1 MNVCGIAQY
10 VKQAPSP
17 APAGGAVRA
26 GGGRAPGR
34 RALAGAPRRSAGRTA
49 GRGPSLGG
57 PRASPGPRSPR
68 SCPAPSRAPSPAS
81 SRAPP
86 APAPPPPPG
95 AAAAGRGRGGGAS
108 GGRGSGHPRGSR
120 WWSGDPGAA
129 RFLPERAG
137 ARAPGRLGVGAQPGG
152 ARESAGRA
160 LELTSTDMPV
170 LSEDSGLHETLA
182 LLTSQLRPDS
192 NHKEEMGFLRD
203 VFSEKSLS
211 YLMKIHE
218 KLRYY
223 ERQSPTPVLHSAM
236 ALAEDVMEELQA
248 ASVHSDERE
257 LLQLLST
264 PHLRAMLMVH
274 DTVAQKNFDP
284 VLPPL
289 PDNIDEDFDEE
300 SVKIVRLVKNKEPLG
315 ATIRRDEHSGA
326 VVVARIMRG
335 GAADRS
341 GLVHVGDELREVN
354 GIAVLHKRPDEISQ
368 ILAQSQG
375 SITLKIIPATQEEDR
390 LKDSKV
396 FMRALFHYN
405 PREDRAIPCQEA
417 GLPFQRR
424 QVLEVVSQDDP
435 TWWQAKRVG
444 DTNLRAGLI
453 PSKQFQE
460 RRLSYRRATGTLPS
474 PQNLRKPPY
483 DQPCDKEACDCEGYL
498 KGHYVAGL
506 RRSFRLG
513 RRERL
518 GSPQEGK
525 ASVVA
530 ESPELLTY
538 EEVTRYQHQ
547 PGERPRLVVLIGS
560 LGARLHELKQKVV
573 AENPQ
578 HFGVAVPHTTR
589 PRKSHEK
596 EGVEYHFVSKQA
608 FEADL
613 HHNKFLEHGEYK
625 ENLYGTSLDAIQSV
639 MAKNKV
645 CLVDVEPDA
654 LQQLRTSEFKPY
666 VIFVKP
672 AIQEKKTPPM
682 SPTCEDTATPL
693 DEEQQE
699 MAASAA
705 FIDQYYGHL
714 VDSVLVKQDLQS
726 AHSQLRVLLEKLS
739 KDTHWVPVSWVR

>member
-1 MNVCGIAQY
+1 
-10 VKQAPSP
+10 
-17 APAGGAVRA
+17 
-26 GGGRAPGR
+26 
-34 RALAGAPRRSAGRTA
+34 
-49 GRGPSLGG
+49 
-57 PRASPGPRSPR
+57 
-68 SCPAPSRAPSPAS
+68 
-81 SRAPP
+81 
-86 APAPPPPPG
+86 
-95 AAAAGRGRGGGAS
+95 
-108 GGRGSGHPRGSR
+108 
-120 WWSGDPGAA
+120 
-129 RFLPERAG
+129 
-137 ARAPGRLGVGAQPGG
+137 
-152 ARESAGRA
+152 
-160 LELTSTDMPV
+160 MPV

-192 NHKEEMGFLRD
+192 NHREEMGFLRD
-203 VFSEKSLS
+203 VFSEKSLG

-264 PHLRAMLMVH
+264 PHLRAVLMVH

-289 PDNIDEDFDEE
+289 PDNIDEDFEEE

-354 GIAVLHKRPDEISQ
+354 GITVLHKRPDEISQ

-390 LKDSKV
+390 FKESKV
-396 FMRALFHYN
+396 FMRALFHYD

-417 GLPFQRR
+417 GLPFQQR

-460 RRLSYRRATGTLPS
+460 RRLSYRRTTGTIPS
-474 PQNLRKPPY
+474 PQNLRKPLY
-483 DQPCDKEACDCEGYL
+483 DQPCDKETCDCDGYF

-513 RRERL
+513 CRERL
-518 GSPQEGK
+518 TGSQEVKVPVG
-525 ASVVA
+525 A
-530 ESPELLTY
+530 ESQVLLTY
-538 EEVTRYQHQ
+538 EEVARYQHQ
-547 PGERPRLVVLIGS
+547 PGERSRLVVLIGS
-560 LGARLHELKQKVV
+560 LGAHLHELKQRVV
-573 AENPQ
+573 AEDPQ

-589 PRKSHEK
+589 PRKSHER

-608 FEADL
+608 FEADIQ
-613 HHNKFLEHGEYK
+613 HNKFLEHGEHK
-625 ENLYGTSLDAIQSV
+625 ENLYGTSLEAIQTV

-645 CLVDVEPDA
+645 CLVDVEPEA
-654 LQQLRTSEFKPY
+654 LRHLRTPEFKPY

-672 AIQEKKTPPM
+672 AIQEKRKTPPV
-682 SPTCEDTATPL
+682 SPDSEDPATPL
-693 DEEQQE
+693 DEQQQE

-705 FIDQYYGHL
+705 FIDQHYGHL
-714 VDSVLVKQDLQS
+714 IDTVLVRQDLQS
-726 AHSQLRVLLEKLS
+726 VCSQLRAVIESLS
-739 KDTHWVPVSWVR
+739 KDTYWVPISWVR